1 MAARN
6 SNVWQL
12 ELEEE
17 LLGRTQEAQEQDT
30 DLDWIEG

>member
-6 SNVWQL
+6 SNVWQ
-12 ELEEE
+12 LEEE